1 MNITWHG
8 LNCFKIQK
16 GDITVV
22 IDPKEDLKAGVDP
35 SSFKADIVCLNDPQ
49 EQISKIKPSNE
60 KIFLI
65 SSPGEYEIGGVFIYS
80 LFYPDN
86 KNLIFHLQVEG
97 VNIIHL
103 GNLNKTLDD
112 QTIETL
118 NGVDILMIPVG
129 GNDVLDTSK
138 ALEVI
143 NQLEPKIVVPM
154 HYKTPGLNLKLD
166 TAEKF
171 CRELGAKNK
180 EVVDKLKIS
189 KKDLAQE
196 GTKTIVF
203 NVTY

>member
-35 SSFKADIVCLNDPQ
+35 SSFNADIVCLNDPQ
-49 EQISKIKPSNE
+49 EQTSKIKPCNE

-86 KNLIFHLQVEG
+86 KNLIYHLQVEG

-112 QTIETL
+112 QTIEAL
-118 NGVDILMIPVG
+118 NGVDVLMIPVG
-129 GNDVLDTSK
+129 GNDVLDTGK

-154 HYKTPGLNLKLD
+154 HYKTSGLNLKLD
-166 TAEKF
+166 TADKF

-180 EVVDKLKIS
+180 EVVDKLKIT

-196 GTKTIVF
+196 ELKTIVF